1 MLLTLS
7 LVTLATLMLVSLG
20 ISLTQALCARRWGI
34 AVKEVAVGV
43 GPRLFRISGSQWT
56 WSVRLSLVCGFTRF
70 VSKEELEEGVLR
82 GWRRGP
88 QHAWEDAPGK
98 VRVIVALSGV
108 AWLLMMG
115 VVLMTAPLL
124 TGAGQVVLSASEHVQ
139 IDPNAVGGLGVAQE
153 PIGLPGQAQLI
164 VDVGV
169 QAFQKYFLFQ
179 PIEEWGGPIGAIPTC
194 GAAGRVGGFAC
205 WATCL
210 GAILIL
216 WGVILLLPL
225 PGRPTFECAVG
236 AERWLRGGKSLL
248 YASPIYALG
257 YLFEVC
263 VLLRAL
269 HADIIWL
276 GG

>member
-7 LVTLATLMLVSLG
+7 LVAFATLMLVSLG
-20 ISLTQALCARRWGI
+20 FSLTQALCARRWGI
-34 AVKEVAVGV
+34 AVTEVAVGA

-70 VSKEELEEGVLR
+70 ASKEELEEGALR

-108 AWLLMMG
+108 AWLLMVG

-124 TGAGQVVLSASEHVQ
+124 TGAGQVVLPASEHVQ

-153 PIGLPGQAQLI
+153 PMGLPGQAQLI

-179 PIEEWGGPIGAIPTC
+179 PIEEWGGPIGAITTC